1 MSALSLNSFAQKKKD
16 KHKEKPSKEENTE
29 NQDEQAWIPQEEK
42 EDPETLFLKGL
53 DAFVREDYPIALSLF
68 LQTEKLQAQN
78 AAVLYE
84 IANTYLKLN
93 QADKAVPY
101 AQKALDLDK
110 NNPYYYL
117 LLAEA
122 FKLNM
127 QSNKAVD
134 IYKMLIANIPDMEEY
149 YIELASTYLMIG
161 KYKEAIDCY
170 NQIDNKFGV
179 SEITTKQ
186 KQRIYM
192 QMNDLESAIKE
203 GNRYL
208 TQFPEASEFGVY
220 QIQLL
225 MSNHKW
231 EDAKLL
237 VDRLLKELPENGEL
251 HLLMSAYYRQK
262 GDFVQEKKE
271 LKIAFKS
278 RNLPFERKMDLLMGY
293 FQSINQEESLKEGL
307 EMAKIALEVHPDSD
321 KAHALYA
328 DFLLA
333 KGDYQTARKHYLSAI
348 QTNTN
353 NFEMWQQI
361 ISLDWQLSQF
371 DSMVRHSDEALE
383 SFPNQPRIYLF
394 KGAAHFM
401 LKQYKDAMNALE
413 QGKILTNDKNILIEF
428 NEQLGDV
435 YNHLEMFPESDAA
448 YEEVLKI
455 DPFNSHVLNN
465 YSYYLSVRKEK
476 LDKAKEMA
484 TRLVAQEGNNS
495 SYLDTY
501 GWVLYQ
507 LGEYEEA
514 LKQLEKA
521 IKGTSSAIIF
531 EHYGDVLF
539 KLGRKEEALIQW
551 QKAKNLGSDH
561 SQDLPRKLAEKKII
575 E

>member
-1 MSALSLNSFAQKKKD
+1 MSSLLPIGSFAQKKKD
-16 KHKEKPSKEENTE
+16 KHKSKEENTT
-29 NQDEQAWIPQEEK
+29 NQQDEQAWFFQEDK
-42 EDPETLFLKGL
+42 EDPETLFLRGL
-53 DAFVREDYPIALSLF
+53 DAFVREDFQVALSLF
-68 LQTEKLQAQN
+68 LQTEKIQPQN
-78 AAVLYE
+78 AAVSYQ
-84 IANTYLKLN
+84 IAETYVNLN
-93 QADKAVPY
+93 QADKAIPY
-101 AQKALDLDK
+101 AQKAVDLDK
-110 NNPYYYL
+110 KNPYYYL

-122 FKLNM
+122 FKANM
-127 QSNKAVD
+127 QISKSIEV
-134 IYKMLIANIPDMEEY
+134 YKSLIANIPDMEEY
-149 YIELASTYLMIG
+149 YIELASAYLMNG

-186 KQRIYM
+186 KQRIYL

-203 GNRYL
+203 GNRFL
-208 TQFPEASEFGVY
+208 NQFPEATDFGIY

-225 MSNHKW
+225 MNNNKW
-231 EDAKLL
+231 EDAKSLL
-237 VDRLLKELPENGEL
+237 DKLIKESPDNGEL
-251 HLLMSAYYRQK
+251 HLLMSSYYAHK
-262 GDFVQEKKE
+262 GDWVQEKKE

-278 RNLPFERKMDLLMGY
+278 KNLLFERKMDLLMSY

-307 EMAKIALEVHPDSD
+307 EMAKIALEVHPESD
-321 KAHALYA
+321 KANALYA

-333 KGDYQTARKHYLSAI
+333 KGDYHTARKHYLIAI
-348 QTNTN
+348 QNNTN

-361 ISLDWQLSQF
+361 ISLDWQLFQF
-371 DSMVRHSDEALE
+371 DSMVKHSDEALE

-394 KGAAHFM
+394 KGAGHFM

-413 QGKILTNDKNILIEF
+413 QGKLLTNDSNILIEF

-435 YNHLEMFPESDAA
+435 YNQLEMFPESDAA

-455 DPFNSHVLNN
+455 DPFNTHVLNN
-465 YSYYLSVRKEK
+465 YSYYLSIRKEK
-476 LDKAKEMA
+476 LEKAKEMA
-484 TRLVAQEGNNS
+484 IRLIAQEGNNS

-521 IKGTSSAIIF
+521 IKNANSAIIF
-531 EHYGDVLF
+531 EHYGDILY

-551 QKAKNLGSDH
+551 QKAKNLGGDH
-561 SQDLPRKLAEKKII
+561 SQELPRKLAEKRII